1 MENLNLL
8 HKRNS
13 ETIKGFTNIVKDFKK
28 LKSEAVKS
36 LITEVIK
43 EDTGVDITSINTG
56 EFYDSILKMD
66 LEVNHLSTNEG
77 QYLFGRSYNEFNIR
91 FEVNMSSFSSGSY
104 HNSSSWKEPRFNLE
118 NRIKALQL
126 TPYLTEEY
134 QKELSTIANSVHLG
148 EEEDFALSINS
159 KKWELQKENSKISS
173 AIAEVK
179 SLEIIETLLNNDLNF
194 EAQMWWGNGNY
205 SYEYAE
211 TFRIDKV
218 NDKSIKCSFIKSRG
232 FTEPRVVT
240 KNLKKDAFFD
250 MIWSFVTANKT
261 TKELIENDNNKN

>member
-66 LEVNHLSTNEG
+66 LEVNDLSTYEG
-77 QYLFGRSYNEFNIR
+77 QYLFGRSYDEFNIR

-104 HNSSSWKEPRFNLE
+104 HNQLSWKEPRYNLE

-148 EEEDFALSINS
+148 EEEDF
-159 KKWELQKENSKISS
+159 EMEN
-173 AIAEVK
+173 
-179 SLEIIETLLNNDLNF
+179 
-194 EAQMWWGNGNY
+194 
-205 SYEYAE
+205 
-211 TFRIDKV
+211 
-218 NDKSIKCSFIKSRG
+218 
-232 FTEPRVVT
+232 
-240 KNLKKDAFFD
+240 
-250 MIWSFVTANKT
+250 
-261 TKELIENDNNKN
+261 